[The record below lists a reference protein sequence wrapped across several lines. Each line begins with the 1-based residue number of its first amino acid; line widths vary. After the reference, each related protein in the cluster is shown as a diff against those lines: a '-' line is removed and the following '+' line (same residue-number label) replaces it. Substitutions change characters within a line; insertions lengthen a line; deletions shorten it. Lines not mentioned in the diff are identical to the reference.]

1 MFYQL
6 KINRVN
12 LATWVLIIILQ
23 LCHVNKGAAL
33 NLNILNIINI
43 LRRIQSNKKI
53 TRRIFERFVLSTSD
67 NNSIKTRKNIQYVRL
82 FKNTSSILLFK
93 SESIWNQHEYFPKG
107 IVQINM
113 SRSLE
118 EDCLE
123 KDCLEV

>member
-1 MFYQL
+1 MKSQEQNYNQP
-6 KINRVN
+6 
-12 LATWVLIIILQ
+12 
-23 LCHVNKGAAL
+23 
-33 NLNILNIINI
+33 
-43 LRRIQSNKKI
+43 
-53 TRRIFERFVLSTSD
+53 
-67 NNSIKTRKNIQYVRL
+67 RKNIQYVRL